1 MAKTYSQKGLI
12 EGIHAGEYSKFNL
25 PRDLFEFT
33 YNELVEEVEKV
44 FGEKISFP
52 EDDEREEI
60 VKSLKANLAQFSGA
74 KTFTEVNEIS
84 KFLFDSEGFKLSFK
98 DFQEIVKPIDDKF
111 NKVWLKTEQDTSFG
125 QSQSADSWLQ
135 YEKEKDIFPLLKY
148 QTADDERVRHEHAAW
163 DNKVFPVDH
172 EFWDTRMPLNGYNC
186 RCRVIQL
193 REGKESTF
201 KGVQE
206 NTDKQFQ
213 KNPGKSGEIFT
224 KKHPYFKVKR
234 GDKNLTRNNYG
245 LGEPS

>member
-1 MAKTYSQKGLI
+1 MAKTYSQKELI
-12 EGIHAGEYSKFNL
+12 EGIYSGEYSKFNL
-25 PRDLFEFT
+25 PRDLYEFT
-33 YNELVEEVEKV
+33 YNELVREVEKV
-44 FGEKISFP
+44 FGKKVEFP
-52 EDDEREEI
+52 EDGDREEI
-60 VKSLKANLAQFSGA
+60 VKQLKTNLAQFSGA

-84 KFLFDSEGFKLSFK
+84 KFLFDSEGFKLPFK

-135 YEKEKDIFPLLKY
+135 YDKEKDIFPLLKY
-148 QTADDERVRHEHAAW
+148 QTAEDERVRHEHAEW

-172 EFWDTRMPLNGYNC
+172 PFWDTRMPLNGYNC

-193 REGKESTF
+193 RSGKQSTF

-224 KKHPYFKVKR
+224 KNHPYFKVKR

-245 LGEPS
+245 LGAPN

>member
-1 MAKTYSQKGLI
+1 MVKTYSQKDLI
-12 EGIHAGEYSKFNL
+12 EGIHSGKYSKFNL

-44 FGEKISFP
+44 FGKGVEFP
-52 EDDEREEI
+52 EDEAREEI
-60 VKSLKANLAQFSGA
+60 VRSLKANIAQFSGA

-84 KFLFDSEGFKLSFK
+84 KFLFDSEGFKLPFK

-135 YEKEKDIFPLLKY
+135 YDKEKELFPFLQY

-163 DNKVFPVDH
+163 DNLIFPVDH
-172 EFWDTRMPLNGYNC
+172 EFWNSRMPLNGYNC

-193 REGKESTF
+193 RSGEQSTF

-206 NTDKQFQ
+206 NTDKLFQ

-224 KKHPYFKVKR
+224 KNHPYFKVKR

-245 LGEPS
+245 FGMP